1 LIIDPTLI
9 FFTYSGSHADNW
21 GFTAT
26 YGKDGSFYGG
36 GIAFGEDFSPGATG
50 YDQGFNGDF
59 DIAIIKLSPN
69 GHDRI
74 YATYIGGSGSDQ
86 PHSLI
91 EDPQGNLVI
100 AGRTSSPNYPTTAT
114 AGKGGGYD
122 IVVTKLNATGSNII
136 GSMKIGGTGD
146 DGVNI
151 ADDKSNSLQSLKRNY
166 GDDARSEVLLDGANN
181 IYVASC
187 SSSGG
192 NSTGAFPTTTG
203 AFQTQVKGKQDAVVL
218 KINSSCNQ
226 LLFSTLL
233 GGSDNDAAYVLTF
246 GSTGNVYVA
255 GGTASKDFL
264 ANIPSGNVIKP
275 TNAKLSSTNTDAD
288 PCDGFVVELNNSG
301 TAAIRGTYIGTEK
314 ADQIYGIESDKFGFI
329 YVMGTS
335 EGNMEVINA
344 EYADAGAKQ
353 FISKLK
359 PDLSQFVYST
369 VFGSKNAAV
378 PNISPT
384 AFLVDRCENVY
395 VSGWGGKSNSGFST
409 GNTKGLPVTPDAIK
423 GRTDAS
429 GSDFYFFVLEKGA
442 KSQLYGS
449 FFGQEDPPGR
459 TEPIT
464 FGDHVDGGTSRFD
477 RNGIIYQAICANCF
491 KSVAFPGTPGS
502 WSKENK
508 SMGENGACNLGMLK
522 IEMDFA
528 GVRSGLHASINGV
541 SNDTSGCVPLKV
553 DFSDTL
559 QKGKLYY
566 WYFGDGTG
574 DTTTVPAS
582 SHVYV
587 KTGTFPVMLV
597 SIDSATCNIADTSY
611 KNIRVGDNKA
621 NLGFIAQKLEPCTNL
636 SYDFTNTS
644 SPTRGSFQ
652 PGIFTWDFGDN
663 TPLVTQTENPV
674 NHTFAGPGTYK
685 VTLFINDTTYCNSPD
700 DTVRTIRLSPEVKA
714 SFATPAAGCVPYNA
728 EFLNN
733 SLGGIRFLWDFGDG
747 ATSTDETQ
755 PIFIHKWETIPL
767 G

>member
-1 LIIDPTLI
+1 LKIIKRASSFLLVFITGLFVSHTLWAQVEFIENKGQWDPQVKYMSSAGSGSFYLTEKGFTVTQYSAEDFENIKIRMHEEKRTGTVNRQIRKDSIRTDSYSVQFLNAQKPVILPDKEVPSVNNYFIGNDSSKWASNCKIYLGVTYKNIYPNIDLRYYTDAAGNLKYDFIVNPGARIGDIALKYSGAKKISIKNRELNITTSLGVNRELKPYTYQVINNQKTELDCRYVVKGDVVKFKVKNYSPDQTLIIDPTLI
-9 FFTYSGSHADNW
+9 FFTYSGSTADNW

-36 GIAFGEDFSPGATG
+36 GIAFGEGFPVSGGA
-50 YDQGFNGDF
+50 YQKSFAGDF

-100 AGRTSSPNYPTTAT
+100 AGRTSSANYPTTAT

-166 GDDARSEVLLDGANN
+166 GDDARSEVLLDGGNN

-192 NSTGAFPTTTG
+192 NSTGAFPTTAG

-218 KINSSCNQ
+218 KINPSCNQ

-264 ANIPSGNVIKP
+264 ANIPSANVIKP

-288 PCDGFVVELNNSG
+288 PCDGFVVELNSSG

-359 PDLSQFVYST
+359 PDLTQFVYST

-409 GNTKGLPVTPDAIK
+409 GNTK
-423 GRTDAS
+423 
-429 GSDFYFFVLEKGA
+429 
-442 KSQLYGS
+442 
-449 FFGQEDPPGR
+449 
-459 TEPIT
+459 
-464 FGDHVDGGTSRFD
+464 
-477 RNGIIYQAICANCF
+477 
-491 KSVAFPGTPGS
+491 
-502 WSKENK
+502 
-508 SMGENGACNLGMLK
+508 
-522 IEMDFA
+522 
-528 GVRSGLHASINGV
+528 
-541 SNDTSGCVPLKV
+541 
-553 DFSDTL
+553 
-559 QKGKLYY
+559 
-566 WYFGDGTG
+566 
-574 DTTTVPAS
+574 
-582 SHVYV
+582 
-587 KTGTFPVMLV
+587 
-597 SIDSATCNIADTSY
+597 
-611 KNIRVGDNKA
+611 
-621 NLGFIAQKLEPCTNL
+621 
-636 SYDFTNTS
+636 
-644 SPTRGSFQ
+644 
-652 PGIFTWDFGDN
+652 
-663 TPLVTQTENPV
+663 
-674 NHTFAGPGTYK
+674 
-685 VTLFINDTTYCNSPD
+685 
-700 DTVRTIRLSPEVKA
+700 
-714 SFATPAAGCVPYNA
+714 
-728 EFLNN
+728 
-733 SLGGIRFLWDFGDG
+733 
-747 ATSTDETQ
+747 
-755 PIFIHKWETIPL
+755 
-767 G
+767 

>member
-1 LIIDPTLI
+1 
-9 FFTYSGSHADNW
+9 
-21 GFTAT
+21 
-26 YGKDGSFYGG
+26 
-36 GIAFGEDFSPGATG
+36 
-50 YDQGFNGDF
+50 
-59 DIAIIKLSPN
+59 
-69 GHDRI
+69 
-74 YATYIGGSGSDQ
+74 
-86 PHSLI
+86 
-91 EDPQGNLVI
+91 
-100 AGRTSSPNYPTTAT
+100 
-114 AGKGGGYD
+114 
-122 IVVTKLNATGSNII
+122 VVTKLNATGSNII

-192 NSTGAFPTTTG
+192 NSTGAFPTTAG

-218 KINSSCNQ
+218 KINPSCNQ

-264 ANIPSGNVIKP
+264 ANSPSANVIKP

-288 PCDGFVVELNNSG
+288 PCDGFVVELNSSG

-359 PDLSQFVYST
+359 PDLTQFVYST

-409 GNTKGLPVTPDAIK
+409 GNTKGLPVTPDAVK

-652 PGIFTWDFGDN
+652 PGLFTWDFGDN

-747 ATSTDETQ
+747 ATSTDENPSHLYT
-755 PIFIHKWETIPL
+755 KV
-767 G
+767 